1 MNELIKISG
10 RQIMAIDLFTIGRFT
25 VHGYGL
31 MIGLGFLLAVLL
43 GSYKAKK
50 VGLSADD
57 FTSIAMWVLVI
68 GFLGGK
74 ILFLIVEFKGFW
86 DNPLSM
92 LKSEGFVVY
101 GGIFT
106 GILAIYV
113 YCKIKKLEFLRYID
127 LFAAFVPLNQAF
139 GRMGCFMAG
148 CCYGRE
154 TDSFLGVVFPE
165 GGLAPAGVKVL
176 PTQIFMAV
184 GDFVIF
190 LILLWYYS
198 KDRKPGKTT
207 MLYLVM
213 YSIGR
218 FVIEFF
224 RNDFRGSVG
233 FLSTSQF
240 ISIILIVVTGVIY
253 YFVNKK
259 GANE

>member
-1 MNELIKISG
+1 
-10 RQIMAIDLFTIGRFT
+10 MAIDLFSIGRFT

-31 MIGLGFLLAVLL
+31 MIGMGFLFAVLL

-57 FTSIAMWVLVI
+57 FTSIAMWVLII

-74 ILFLIVEFKGFW
+74 ILFLIVEFKGFLQ
-86 DNPLSM
+86 NPLSM

-184 GDFVIF
+184 GDLVIF

-198 KDRKPGKTT
+198 GDRKPGKTT
-207 MLYLVM
+207 VLYLVL

-218 FVIEFF
+218 FIIEFF
-224 RNDFRGSVG
+224 RNDYRGSVG

-240 ISIILIVVTGVIY
+240 ISIILLMITGVIY
-253 YFVNKK
+253 WMLTKKTADK